1 MIRKTQSTRDGYVRI
16 IFELP
21 ACLWADQIYVV
32 GQFNNW
38 DKRSLPMAQDRNGT
52 WYLALELPAGERFEF
67 RYLVDGRWLTDNHAD
82 AIVDN
87 TFGSQNSVI
96 HAQVPCDLYRVP
108 VEEPLR

>member
-1 MIRKTQSTRDGYVRI
+1 MIHKSNSAREGYIRV

-32 GQFNNW
+32 GEFNNW
-38 DKRSLPMAQDRNGT
+38 DKRSLPMVQTRNGT
-52 WYLALELPAGERFEF
+52 WQLAIELPIGKSFEF

-87 TFGSQNSVI
+87 TFGSQNSLICAKLPVT
-96 HAQVPCDLYRVP
+96 VYRTTSS
-108 VEEPLR
+108 